1 MTFPATNASTPPR
14 RLGRSVGAVFLG
26 FITVFVLSLGTDQ
39 VLHVLKVYPPWGQ
52 PMFDTGLYIL
62 ALAYRSVF
70 TVIGGYVTAKL
81 APHSPMRHVWT
92 LGIIGF
98 FVAIAGAI
106 ATIPMKLGPAWYP
119 IVLAVIGLP
128 CVWLGGVLYLRKHPE
143 LRSGA
148 RRRA

>member
-1 MTFPATNASTPPR
+1 VTAATAHDSVPPR
-14 RLGRSVGAVFLG
+14 RRGRSVAAVFLG
-26 FITVFVLSLGTDQ
+26 FLVVFVLSLGTDQ
-39 VLHVLKVYPPWGQ
+39 VLHVLHIYPPWGQ

-62 ALAYRSVF
+62 ALSYRSVF

-98 FVAIAGAI
+98 VVAIAGAI

-119 IVLAVIGLP
+119 IVLAIIGLP
-128 CVWLGGVLYLRKHPE
+128 CVWLGGVLYLRKHAG
-143 LRSGA
+143 LLSGA
-148 RRRA
+148 RRRT

>member
-1 MTFPATNASTPPR
+1 MTAPAVDESAPSR
-14 RLGRSVGAVFLG
+14 RRGKSAAAVFVG
-26 FITVFVLSLGTDQ
+26 FLVVFALSVATDQ
-39 VLHVLKVYPPWGQ
+39 LLHVLNVYPPWGQ

-62 ALAYRSVF
+62 ALSYRSVY

-81 APHSPMRHVWT
+81 APHSPMRHVWA

-106 ATIPMKLGPAWYP
+106 ATIPLKLGPTWYP
-119 IVLAVIGLP
+119 IVLALIGLP
-128 CVWLGGVLYLRKHPE
+128 CVWLGGVLYLRRHPE
-143 LRSGA
+143 LGSGA

>member
-1 MTFPATNASTPPR
+1 MTQPTAHNSAPPR
-14 RLGRSVGAVFLG
+14 RRGRSVAAVFLG
-26 FITVFVLSLGTDQ
+26 FFVVFVLSLGTDQ
-39 VLHVLKVYPPWGQ
+39 VLHVLNVYPPWGQ

-62 ALAYRSVF
+62 ALSYRSVF

-98 FVAIAGAI
+98 VVAIAGAI
-106 ATIPMKLGPAWYP
+106 ATIPMKLGPTWYP
-119 IVLAVIGLP
+119 IVLAIIGLP

-143 LRSGA
+143 LSR
-148 RRRA
+148 

>member
-1 MTFPATNASTPPR
+1 VTPPTAHDSTPPR
-14 RLGRSVGAVFLG
+14 RRGRSVAAVFLG
-26 FITVFVLSLGTDQ
+26 FLLVFVLSLGTDQ
-39 VLHVLKVYPPWGQ
+39 VLHVLNVYPPWGQ

-62 ALAYRSVF
+62 ALSYRSVF

-98 FVAIAGAI
+98 VVAIAGAI

-119 IVLAVIGLP
+119 IVLAIIGLP
-128 CVWLGGVLYLRKHPE
+128 CVWLGGVLYLRKHPG
-143 LRSGA
+143 LLSGA
-148 RRRA
+148 RRRT

>member
-1 MTFPATNASTPPR
+1 MTTPTAERTHSR
-14 RLGRSVGAVFLG
+14 RLGRSIAAVFLG
-26 FITVFVLSLGTDQ
+26 FLVVFVLSLGTDQ
-39 VLHVLKVYPPWGQ
+39 VLHVLNVYPPWGQ
-52 PMFDTGLYIL
+52 PMFDTGLYVL
-62 ALAYRSVF
+62 ALTYRSVY

-106 ATIPMKLGPAWYP
+106 ATIPMKLGPTWYP
-119 IVLAVIGLP
+119 IVLALIGLP
-128 CVWLGGVLYLRKHPE
+128 CVWLGGILYLRRHPE
-143 LRSGA
+143 LRSDS

>member
-1 MTFPATNASTPPR
+1 MTAPAMHDNAPTR
-14 RLGRSVGAVFLG
+14 RRGKSVAAVFLG
-26 FITVFVLSLGTDQ
+26 FLVVFVLSLGTDQ
-39 VLHVLKVYPPWGQ
+39 VLHMLNVYPPWGQ

-62 ALAYRSVF
+62 ALSYRSVF

-98 FVAIAGAI
+98 VVAMAGAI

-119 IVLAVIGLP
+119 IVLAIIGLP
-128 CVWLGGVLYLRKHPE
+128 CVWLGGVLYLRRHPE
-143 LRSGA
+143 PGWG
-148 RRRA
+148 

>member
-1 MTFPATNASTPPR
+1 VTVPTVDESAPSR
-14 RLGRSVGAVFLG
+14 RRGKSAAAVFLG
-26 FITVFVLSLGTDQ
+26 FLVVFALSIATDQ
-39 VLHVLKVYPPWGQ
+39 LLHVLNIYPPWGQ

-62 ALAYRSVF
+62 ALSYRSVY

-81 APHSPMRHVWT
+81 APHSPMRHVWA

-106 ATIPMKLGPAWYP
+106 ATIPLKLGPAWYP
-119 IVLAVIGLP
+119 IVLALIGLP
-128 CVWLGGVLYLRKHPE
+128 CVWLGGVLYLRRHPE
-143 LRSGA
+143 LGSGA